1 MAAEGGNGGPLLA
14 DRGWVDVQKKT
25 FTNWTNDHLKDTG
38 RHVEDL
44 QTDLDD
50 GVTLIKLL
58 EALAPKKKMPG
69 R

>member
-1 MAAEGGNGGPLLA
+1 MATEQPKN
-14 DRGWVDVQKKT
+14 WITVQKVT

-58 EALAPKKKMPG
+58 EVLAPEKKMPG